1 MENFTPSYL
10 QLSSASLEKIKDSLL
25 KLLGECVICPRNCKV
40 NRLRGEKGFCRTA
53 RFPRVFSFNLHFG
66 EEPELVGR
74 GGSGTIFFS
83 FCNLA
88 CQYCQNYTISQLGEG
103 EEIDSEE
110 LAKIMLYLQTQGA
123 HNINLVSPT
132 HILPQIIEALVIARN
147 KGLRLPLVY
156 NSGGYDSKQVLK
168 IVEGV
173 FDIYMPDMK
182 YSDNKLAE
190 KYSLVE
196 DYWEVCQEA
205 VLEMHRQVG
214 DLVIDS
220 QGVAQRGLII
230 RHLVLPNNISGS
242 FKVIDF
248 IAEEISKN
256 TYLNIM
262 DQYWPCYKA
271 YNFSELSRKITL
283 KEYKEVVDYALKR
296 GLKRG
301 FSHPYG

>member
-1 MENFTPSYL
+1 
-10 QLSSASLEKIKDSLL
+10 
-25 KLLGECVICPRNCKV
+25 
-40 NRLRGEKGFCRTA
+40 
-53 RFPRVFSFNLHFG
+53 
-66 EEPELVGR
+66 
-74 GGSGTIFFS
+74 
-83 FCNLA
+83 
-88 CQYCQNYTISQLGEG
+88 
-103 EEIDSEE
+103 
-110 LAKIMLYLQTQGA
+110 MLYLQSQGA

-132 HILPQIIEALVIARN
+132 HVLPQIVEALIIARN

-156 NSGGYDSKQVLK
+156 NSGGYDSQQVLK
-168 IVEGV
+168 MAKGV

>member
-1 MENFTPSYL
+1 MENFIPSYL
-10 QLSSASLEKIKDSLL
+10 KLSSSSLENIKNSLL
-25 KLLGECVICPRNCKV
+25 ELLRECIVCPRNCKV
-40 NRLRGEKGFCRTA
+40 NRFGGEKGFCRTA
-53 RFPRVFSFNLHFG
+53 RFSLVSTFNLHFG

-88 CQYCQNYTISQLGEG
+88 CQFCQNYTISHLGEG
-103 EEIDSEE
+103 EETDSEK
-110 LAKIMLYLQTQGA
+110 LAKIILYLQSQGA

-132 HILPQIIEALVIARN
+132 HVLPQIVEALIIARDR
-147 KGLRLPLVY
+147 GLRLPLVY

-168 IVEGV
+168 IAEGV

-182 YSDNKLAE
+182 YSDNELAK

-205 VLEMHRQVG
+205 VLEMYRQVG

-248 IAEEISKN
+248 IAEKISKD

-271 YNFSELSRKITL
+271 YNFSELSRRITL
-283 KEYKEVVDYALKR
+283 KEYKEVVNYALKR
-296 GLKRG
+296 GLRRG
-301 FSHPYG
+301 FFDS